1 MLRNFLFGFVLM
13 AGLLFLFSTTL
24 GAAPPS
30 ELGVEVRPSSL
41 LAGTREAGQSV
52 VYFVLWDWLHEEGQL
67 IEERAERALWND
79 PSQAPFAATLQWHGS
94 VYGGA
99 VRTGVQLALV
109 EKVGNSARMTGP
121 WEFAGWEP
129 FRIGVDDQPLV
140 AEMTDSRVAVAKQVS
155 VKITGAIDT
164 LSEAWAV
171 AFGRAP
177 TVHEWQTYADAKGLG
192 VSAAGFPVVRAGQ
205 VLVFDV
211 PASIHK

>member
-1 MLRNFLFGFVLM
+1 MVRKFLFGFVLM
-13 AGLLFLFSTTL
+13 AGLLFLFNTAL
-24 GAAPPS
+24 GSAPPT
-30 ELGVEVRPSSL
+30 ELGVEVRPSSA
-41 LAGTREAGQSV
+41 LAGIREAGQTV
-52 VYFVLWDWLHEEGQL
+52 VYFIPWDWLHEDGKL
-67 IEERAERALWND
+67 VEERAERALWND
-79 PSQAPFAATLQWHGS
+79 PSQAPFTATLQWHGS

-99 VRTGVQLALV
+99 VKTGVQLALV

-140 AEMTDSRVAVAKQVS
+140 AKMTDSRVATTKQVA
-155 VKITGAIDT
+155 VKISGAIDT

-177 TVHEWQTYADAKGLG
+177 TAQEWKAYARAKGLRI
-192 VSAAGFPVVRAGQ
+192 SAAGFPVVRAGQ

-211 PASIHK
+211 PASIDK